1 MRPWRLCRADILFIL
16 WISSIMLSTIHYAAR
31 CVSPSSEVNMKNN
44 RRDVILEII
53 NGTAVSTQE
62 QLIGLLSE
70 RGIIVTQ
77 ATLSRDIQQL
87 SLVKLRDENGVYR
100 YTLPPAA
107 AVEKGL
113 FSEAVVDVDYA
124 LNTIVLKCR
133 AGMAQ
138 GTCAAI
144 DSVRHEG
151 VVGTI
156 AGDDTIFILVRSEAD
171 AKKLAKK
178 FRNDILG

>member
-1 MRPWRLCRADILFIL
+1 
-16 WISSIMLSTIHYAAR
+16 
-31 CVSPSSEVNMKNN
+31 MKSN
-44 RRDVILEII
+44 RRDIILEII
-53 NGTAVSTQE
+53 NEIPVSTQE
-62 QLIGLLSE
+62 QLIELLRE
-70 RGIIVTQ
+70 RGIAVTQ
-77 ATLSRDIQQL
+77 ATLSRDVQQL
-87 SLVKLRDENGVYR
+87 SLIKLRDEKGNYR

-107 AVEKGL
+107 AAEKGIFL
-113 FSEAVVDVDYA
+113 EAVLNVDYA

-171 AKKLAKK
+171 AKRLAKK

>member
-1 MRPWRLCRADILFIL
+1 
-16 WISSIMLSTIHYAAR
+16 
-31 CVSPSSEVNMKNN
+31 MKNN
-44 RRDVILEII
+44 RRDVILDII
-53 NGTAVSTQE
+53 NDTAVSTQE
-62 QLIGLLSE
+62 QLIGLLAD
-70 RGIIVTQ
+70 RGIAVTQ

-87 SLVKLRDENGVYR
+87 SLVKLRDENGIYR

-107 AVEKGL
+107 AVEKGI
-113 FSEAVVDVDYA
+113 FSQAVVDVDYA
-124 LNTIVLKCR
+124 LNTIVLKCH

>member
-1 MRPWRLCRADILFIL
+1 
-16 WISSIMLSTIHYAAR
+16 
-31 CVSPSSEVNMKNN
+31 MKN
-44 RRDVILEII
+44 RRHEIILELIMERPV
-53 NGTAVSTQE
+53 ATQE
-62 QLIGLLSE
+62 ELIRLLAE
-70 RGIIVTQ
+70 RGISTAQ

-87 SLVKLRDENGVYR
+87 SLVKQRDENGIYR
-100 YTLPPAA
+100 YTLPAT
-107 AVEKGL
+107 AVAEKSL
-113 FSEAVVDVDYA
+113 FGESVLSVDYA

-144 DSVRHEG
+144 DSVNHEG

-171 AKKLAKK
+171 AKKLSKK
-178 FRNDILG
+178 FRSELISEGKE